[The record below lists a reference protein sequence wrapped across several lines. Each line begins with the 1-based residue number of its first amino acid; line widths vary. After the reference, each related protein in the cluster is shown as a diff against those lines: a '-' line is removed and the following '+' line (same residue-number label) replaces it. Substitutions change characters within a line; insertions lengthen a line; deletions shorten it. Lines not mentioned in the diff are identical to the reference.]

1 MVNEYYRIVLQ
12 LKNSGEDVIEG
23 SLLFSS
29 IVKDDSELNCKFYNT
44 EFKKI
49 ESYIQVD
56 SISSKETKNVTF
68 YILSRVD
75 KPQKIDIQFLYRTEK
90 YSTEIKKSITI
101 PSTLAVSS
109 RCAFFNN
116 NYSPCAEVTGNNTTI
131 RMNEPWSIRVDIT
144 NKSIYPIEVVDSFLK
159 LNENAKILSSTSSQ
173 LFKQKCI
180 LQSMD
185 KLTCWFKILPKTAGI
200 DIIIG
205 KFKIKWKR
213 SPHDEQLEGA
223 EEDNERIVLS
233 STLIPSLTII
243 HPQFSTNVIAP
254 SEGTV
259 GLPFQCTLEIIN
271 STPRVEEFSFSL
283 SVRLYNIYFL
293 L

>member
-1 MVNEYYRIVLQ
+1 
-12 LKNSGEDVIEG
+12 
-23 SLLFSS
+23 
-29 IVKDDSELNCKFYNT
+29 
-44 EFKKI
+44 
-49 ESYIQVD
+49 
-56 SISSKETKNVTF
+56 
-68 YILSRVD
+68 
-75 KPQKIDIQFLYRTEK
+75 
-90 YSTEIKKSITI
+90 
-101 PSTLAVSS
+101 
-109 RCAFFNN
+109 
-116 NYSPCAEVTGNNTTI
+116 
-131 RMNEPWSIRVDIT
+131 MNEPWSIRVDIT

-159 LNENAKILSSTSSQ
+159 LNENAKLLSSTSSQ

-185 KLTCWFKILPKTAGI
+185 KLTCWFKIIPQTAGI

-259 GLPFQCTLEIIN
+259 GLPFQCILEIIN

-283 SVRLYNIYFL
+283 SVR
-293 L
+293 